1 MNSPSPARKGDP
13 TLPVNRGSKCL
24 RSAGAARA
32 GRGPWAGHLA
42 QSARPAD
49 TRRWRPTIA
58 WLVLVDRPPQLL
70 VRTPVKHRATASFK
84 NTSHDQAAHG
94 EPGDGPPLSRIN
106 LAREFTG
113 DLVGKST
120 AELLACTSGPDRF
133 GYVGVDRFTG
143 RLKGRS
149 GSFVFQHGGMHDKG
163 TLRPFGYVVA
173 GSGTDELKRSE
184 E

>member
-1 MNSPSPARKGDP
+1 MLTFGYEALATDY
-13 TLPVNRGSKCL
+13 CL
-24 RSAGAARA
+24 ARA
-32 GRGPWAGHLA
+32 GG
-42 QSARPAD
+42 SPA
-49 TRRWRPTIA
+49 A
-58 WLVLVDRPPQLL
+58 
-70 VRTPVKHRATASFK
+70 ATCK
-84 NTSHDQAAHG
+84 DPYETSCNRIVQEH
-94 EPGDGPPLSRIN
+94 LSRPSSAWRTGRRSAAVAN
-106 LAREFTG
+106 QSRARVTG

-173 GSGTDELKRSE
+173 GSGTDELKGLLGEVKISVTPAGAHTIE
-184 E
+184 LDYDFE

>member
-1 MNSPSPARKGDP
+1 
-13 TLPVNRGSKCL
+13 
-24 RSAGAARA
+24 
-32 GRGPWAGHLA
+32 
-42 QSARPAD
+42 
-49 TRRWRPTIA
+49 
-58 WLVLVDRPPQLL
+58 
-70 VRTPVKHRATASFK
+70 VKHRATASFK

-173 GSGTDELKRSE
+173 GSGTDELKGLWGAVRIAVAPAGAHTIELDYDFEKWSE
-184 E
+184 ETGR